1 MISKKDA
8 QIISHLR
15 NNSRKKIT
23 LISLQTSIPVTT
35 IYDKVRN
42 HERKYVK
49 KNTCLLNFHQLGMM
63 ATAFISVKVN
73 KEGRKELQDFLKDKS
88 NVNSLF
94 ITNFGSEFLFQCIFK
109 NNADV
114 HNFADEI
121 ETKFPII
128 DIKIFNI
135 IEEIKC
141 EDFLTKPEHFDMLN

>member
-15 NNSRKKIT
+15 NNARKKIT
-23 LISLQTSIPVTT
+23 SISLQTNIPVTT

-42 HERKYVK
+42 HEKKFIK
-49 KNTCLLNFHQLGMM
+49 KNTCLLDFQQFGMM
-63 ATAFISVKVN
+63 AMAYISVKVN
-73 KEGRKELQDFLKDKS
+73 KEGRKDLQDFLHKKS

-94 ITNFGSEFLFQCIFK
+94 ITNFGSEFLFQCVFK
-109 NNADV
+109 NNSDV

-121 ETKFPII
+121 ETRFPII
-128 DIKIFNI
+128 DIKVFNI
-135 IEEIKC
+135 IEELKC